1 MNRREFLQFII
12 AGYISGLIKPSF
24 GSSIINYKTKPF
36 GNLRLLHITDT
47 HGQLEPM
54 YFREPNYNLGVGK
67 NRNVPPHIVG
77 KNLLDYYS
85 VNSKLL
91 EYAYTH
97 LNYNKHAR
105 EFGKFGGYAYLK
117 TIIDNLKA
125 EVNGNSLLLD
135 GGDTWQGSALSLF
148 EKGRDMV
155 EASNILGVDIMTGH
169 WEFTFG
175 EKQFIENIKQFNG
188 DFVAQNIKLTE
199 EAIFDGIIPVDQ
211 ENHFQKP
218 YVMKEIN
225 NLRVAVIGQAFPYTP
240 IANPKRFIPNL
251 TFGIQ
256 DSELQSLVNHIKNK
270 EKPSLITLL
279 SHNGVDVDK
288 KMAKI
293 VSGIDIIL
301 GGHTHDVL
309 PEPLIIKNKNSKT
322 LVINSGCNGKFISL
336 LDLKIN
342 NSSFDYEYKL
352 LPIISNQ
359 IKPSTVMEKFIN
371 KTKKPY
377 NKLFNEVVGKSN
389 LDLYRRGT
397 FNGSFDQLICESM
410 TTILDTEISLSPG
423 FRWGPTIL
431 ANEEITMSD
440 IYSHTAIT
448 YPNTYKRE
456 MSGETIK
463 NILEDV
469 ADNIFNPDPYLQQG
483 GDMVRTSGLSYEITP
498 KNNINNRINNLKT
511 HNGKLIEPQKMYTV
525 SGWAGVNQEE
535 IGKPIWDIT
544 REYLQTIKFFDATSV
559 TQPKI
564 IYENNNIGIET

>member
-456 MSGETIK
+456 MSGGTIK

>member
-225 NLRVAVIGQAFPYTP
+225 SLRVAVIGQAFPYTP

-256 DSELQSLVNHIKNK
+256 DSELQSLVDHIKNK
-270 EKPSLITLL
+270 EKPSLIILL

-293 VSGIDIIL
+293 VSGLDIIL
-301 GGHTHDVL
+301 G
-309 PEPLIIKNKNSKT
+309 
-322 LVINSGCNGKFISL
+322 
-336 LDLKIN
+336 
-342 NSSFDYEYKL
+342 
-352 LPIISNQ
+352 
-359 IKPSTVMEKFIN
+359 
-371 KTKKPY
+371 
-377 NKLFNEVVGKSN
+377 
-389 LDLYRRGT
+389 
-397 FNGSFDQLICESM
+397 
-410 TTILDTEISLSPG
+410 
-423 FRWGPTIL
+423 
-431 ANEEITMSD
+431 
-440 IYSHTAIT
+440 
-448 YPNTYKRE
+448 
-456 MSGETIK
+456 
-463 NILEDV
+463 
-469 ADNIFNPDPYLQQG
+469 
-483 GDMVRTSGLSYEITP
+483 
-498 KNNINNRINNLKT
+498 
-511 HNGKLIEPQKMYTV
+511 
-525 SGWAGVNQEE
+525 
-535 IGKPIWDIT
+535 
-544 REYLQTIKFFDATSV
+544 
-559 TQPKI
+559 
-564 IYENNNIGIET
+564 

>member
-12 AGYISGLIKPSF
+12 AGYVAGLVKPSF
-24 GSSIINYKTKPF
+24 GSSIIDYKTKPF

-97 LNYNKHAR
+97 LNYNKHAK

-117 TIIDNLKA
+117 TILDNLKA
-125 EVNGNSLLLD
+125 EANGNSLLLD

-148 EKGRDMV
+148 EKGKDMV

-175 EKQFIENIKQFNG
+175 EKQFIENIKKFNG

-199 EAIFDGIIPVDQ
+199 EAIFDGVIPFDKD
-211 ENHFQKP
+211 NHFQKP
-218 YVMKEIN
+218 YVIKEIN
-225 NLRVAVIGQAFPYTP
+225 NLRIAVIGQAFPYTP

-256 DSELQSLVNHIKNK
+256 DGELQSLIDRIKNK
-270 EKPSLITLL
+270 EKPSLVILL

-293 VSGIDIIL
+293 VTGIDVIL

-342 NSSFDYEYKL
+342 NNSFDYQYKL

-359 IKPSTVMEKFIN
+359 IKPSTEMEIFIN

-377 NKLFNEVVGKSN
+377 NKLFNKVVGTSN

-410 TTILDTEISLSPG
+410 TTLLDTEISLSPG

-498 KNNINNRINNLKT
+498 KNNINNRISNLKT
-511 HNGKLIEPQKMYTV
+511 NNGKLIESQKIYKV
-525 SGWAGVNQEE
+525 SGWAGVNEE
-535 IGKPIWDIT
+535 ETGKPIWDIT
-544 REYLQTIKFFDATSV
+544 REYLQSIKFFDAASV
-559 TQPKI
+559 KQPKI

>member
-12 AGYISGLIKPSF
+12 AGYIAGIIKPSF
-24 GSSIINYKTKPF
+24 GSSTVDYSNTPF

-67 NRNVPPHIVG
+67 NRNTPPHIVG

-97 LNYNKHAR
+97 LNYNKHAK

-125 EVNGNSLLLD
+125 EANENTLLLD
-135 GGDTWQGSALSLF
+135 GGDAWQGSALSLF
-148 EKGRDMV
+148 EKGKDMV
-155 EASNILGVDIMTGH
+155 QASNILGVDVMTGH

-199 EAIFDGIIPVDQ
+199 EAIFDGMTPFDK

-218 YVMKEIN
+218 YVIKEVN

-240 IANPKRFIPNL
+240 IANPKRFVPNL

-256 DSELQSLVNHIKNK
+256 ESDLQFLINHIKSK
-270 EKPSLITLL
+270 EKPSVIILL

-288 KMAKI
+288 KMAKT
-293 VSGIDIIL
+293 VNGIDIIL

-309 PEPLIIKNKNSKT
+309 PEPLIIENRNSKT
-322 LVINSGCNGKFISL
+322 LVINSGCNGKFISV
-336 LDLKIN
+336 LDLKVN
-342 NSSFDYEYKL
+342 NNSFDYRYKL

-359 IKPSTVMEKFIN
+359 IKPSHDMESFIN
-371 KTKKPY
+371 KKKQPY
-377 NKLFNEVVGKSN
+377 NKLLNKVVGKSN

-410 TTILDTEISLSPG
+410 TNVLDTEISLSPG

-431 ANEEITMSD
+431 ANEDITMSD

-448 YPNTYKRE
+448 YPNTYIRE
-456 MSGETIK
+456 ISGEGIK

-498 KNNINNRINNLKT
+498 KNHINNRINNLKT
-511 HNGKLIEPQKMYTV
+511 INGKSIESQKIYKV

-535 IGKPIWDIT
+535 TGKPIWDIT

>member
-12 AGYISGLIKPSF
+12 AGYIAGIIKPSF
-24 GSSIINYKTKPF
+24 GSSIVDYSNTPF

-67 NRNVPPHIVG
+67 NRNTPPHIVG

-97 LNYNKHAR
+97 LNYNKHAK

-125 EVNGNSLLLD
+125 EANENTLLLD

-148 EKGRDMV
+148 EKGKDMV
-155 EASNILGVDIMTGH
+155 KASNILGVDIMTGH

-199 EAIFDGIIPVDQ
+199 EAIFDGMIPFDK

-218 YVMKEIN
+218 YVIKEVN

-251 TFGIQ
+251 TFGIKE
-256 DSELQSLVNHIKNK
+256 SELQSLVNYIKNK
-270 EKPSLITLL
+270 EKPSVIILL

-288 KMAKI
+288 KMAKT
-293 VSGIDIIL
+293 VNGIDVIL

-309 PEPLIIKNKNSKT
+309 PEPLIIGNRNSKT
-322 LVINSGCNGKFISL
+322 LVINSGCNGKFISV
-336 LDLKIN
+336 LDLKVN
-342 NSSFDYEYKL
+342 NNSFDYKYKL

-359 IKPSTVMEKFIN
+359 IKPSHDMESFIN
-371 KTKKPY
+371 KVKQPY
-377 NKLFNEVVGKSN
+377 NKLLSKVVGKSN

-410 TTILDTEISLSPG
+410 TNVLDTEISLSPG

-431 ANEEITMSD
+431 ANEDITMSD

-448 YPNTYKRE
+448 YPNTYVRE
-456 MSGETIK
+456 INGEGIK

-498 KNNINNRINNLKT
+498 KNRINNRINNLKT
-511 HNGKLIEPQKMYTV
+511 INGESIEAKKIYKV

-535 IGKPIWDIT
+535 TGKPIWNIT